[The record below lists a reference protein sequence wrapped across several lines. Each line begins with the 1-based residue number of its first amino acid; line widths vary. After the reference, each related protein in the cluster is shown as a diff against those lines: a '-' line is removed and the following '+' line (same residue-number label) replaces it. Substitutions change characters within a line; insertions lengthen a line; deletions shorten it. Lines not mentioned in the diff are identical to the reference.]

1 MTWQE
6 DLMDLTVV
14 GLIKPNGER
23 FVIAYDQ
30 KSQHLIHETL
40 DGMARDPDLDFTPTD
55 VVVVLDTI
63 QRLDDA
69 ECES

>member
-14 GLIKPNGER
+14 GLVKPDGER

-30 KSQHLIHETL
+30 QSRHLIYETL
-40 DGMARDPDLDFTPTD
+40 NDMARDPDLDFTPTD
-55 VVVVLDTI
+55 VVVLLDTI
-63 QRLDDA
+63 QRLDDT